1 MKRANLKLASRVLRV
16 DVIEQGGQA
25 RSGCTA
31 CEIGGD
37 LAFSTSRLESYCLVQ
52 WEPVIFD
59 ALVVAAAVEF
69 CDRIQRRQAHHWGR
83 TFELLVPVHDPDR
96 WNAPC
101 VSTALKAALD
111 FLTGDSWQISF
122 VARNAPAYVP
132 QQVSLEVPGDA
143 QAVIAFSEGL
153 DSRAVAGLMHR
164 EYGDGLI
171 RVRLGTKQFGPPI
184 TPSGKK
190 QPFTSI
196 PYDVKP
202 KTGEFV
208 ESSARSRGFKFA
220 TMSGI
225 AAYLVEAE
233 KIIVTESGQGSIGP
247 VLVPVGQGYE
257 DYRSYPLFTDRM
269 ERFLHA
275 LLGNSVHF
283 DFPRLWSTKGETLAA
298 FVKECSD
305 GATWKQTRSCWQQT
319 RHSSVAG
326 KLRQCGICAAC
337 MLRRLSVHA
346 SGLTED
352 RETYIW
358 ENLASPTFEE
368 GAGSAVEHIT
378 KSKRE
383 YAIAGVLHLEH
394 LAGLQKS
401 AMDKVA
407 IDLAVTELS
416 RSRGM
421 AVDATRSA
429 MTRLLNQ
436 HESEWMNFLDAL
448 GPNSFVT
455 AWVGRP

>member
-1 MKRANLKLASRVLRV
+1 MKRDDQKVASRVLRV
-16 DVIEQGGQA
+16 DVIEQGRQA
-25 RSGCTA
+25 RPGCTA

-37 LAFSTSRLESYCLVQ
+37 LTFSTSHLESYCLVQ

-69 CDRIQRRQAHHWGR
+69 CDRIQRRLAHHCGR

-96 WNAPC
+96 WNAPA
-101 VSTALKAALD
+101 VNAALKAALD
-111 FLTGDSWQISF
+111 FLTGDCWQLSF

-132 QQVSLEVPGDA
+132 QQFSFEVPGETR
-143 QAVIAFSEGL
+143 AVIAFSEGL

-171 RVRLGTKQFGPPI
+171 RVRLGTKRFEAPT
-184 TPSGKK
+184 TPSDKK

-225 AAYLVEAE
+225 AAYLVKAD

-269 ERFLHA
+269 EKFLHA
-275 LLGNSVHF
+275 LLGHRVHF

-298 FVKECSD
+298 FVKECND
-305 GATWKQTRSCWQQT
+305 GSTWNKTRSCWQQT

-346 SGLTED
+346 AGLTED

-358 ENLASPTFEE
+358 EDLASPTFEE

-394 LAGLQKS
+394 LADLQKS

-407 IDLAVTELS
+407 IDLAITELS

>member
-1 MKRANLKLASRVLRV
+1 MKRDDVKIASRVLRV
-16 DVIEQGGQA
+16 DVVEQGGQA
-25 RSGCTA
+25 RPGCTA
-31 CEIGGD
+31 CEIGAD
-37 LAFSTSRLESYCLVQ
+37 LAFSTSHLESYCLVQ

-69 CDRIQRRQAHHWGR
+69 CDRIQRRQTHHWGR
-83 TFELLVPVHDPDR
+83 NFELMVPVHDPDR
-96 WNAPC
+96 WNAPA
-101 VSTALKAALD
+101 VSASLKGVLD
-111 FLTGDSWQISF
+111 FLTGDCWLISF
-122 VARNAPAYVP
+122 VARTAPAHVP
-132 QQVSLEVPGDA
+132 QQFSFEVPGDTRA
-143 QAVIAFSEGL
+143 IIAFSEGL

-164 EYGDGLI
+164 QYGDGLI
-171 RVRLGTKQFGPPI
+171 RVRLGTKQFEPPI
-184 TPSGKK
+184 TPSDKK

-196 PYDVKP
+196 PYEVKS
-202 KTGEFV
+202 KKVAFV

-225 AAYLVEAE
+225 AAYLVNAE

-275 LLGNSVHF
+275 LLGHVVLF

-298 FVKECSD
+298 FVNECID
-305 GATWKQTRSCWQQT
+305 GSTWSKTRSCW
-319 RHSSVAG
+319 HKNNHASVAG

-346 SGLTED
+346 AGLTED

-358 ENLASPTFEE
+358 EDLTSPTFEK
-368 GAGSAVEHIT
+368 GAGSATEHIT
-378 KSKRE
+378 KSKFE
-383 YAIAGVLHLEH
+383 YAIAGVLHLDH

-401 AMDKVA
+401 VMDKVA
-407 IDLAVTELS
+407 INLAVTELS

-421 AVDATRSA
+421 TVDATRSS
-429 MTRLLNQ
+429 MGRLLNQ

>member
-1 MKRANLKLASRVLRV
+1 MKRDNLQLASRVLRV
-16 DVIEQGGQA
+16 DVIEQSGQA

-37 LAFSTSRLESYCLVQ
+37 LAFSTSHLESYCLVQ

-69 CDRIQRRQAHHWGR
+69 CDRIQRRQVHHWGR
-83 TFELLVPVHDPDR
+83 IFELRVPVHDPDR
-96 WNAPC
+96 WNEPC
-101 VSTALKAALD
+101 VNSALKAALD
-111 FLTGDSWQISF
+111 FLTGDCWQISF
-122 VARNAPAYVP
+122 AARNAPAYVP
-132 QQVSLEVPGDA
+132 QQFSFEVPGDTR
-143 QAVIAFSEGL
+143 AVIAFSEGL

-184 TPSGKK
+184 TSSGKK

-202 KTGEFV
+202 KMGEFV

-225 AAYLVEAE
+225 AAYLVDAE

-269 ERFLHA
+269 EKFLHA
-275 LLGNSVHF
+275 LLGHSVHF

-298 FVKECSD
+298 FVEECSD
-305 GATWKQTRSCWQQT
+305 GATWKKTRSCWQQT

-346 SGLTED
+346 AGLTED
-352 RETYIW
+352 CKTYIW
-358 ENLASPTFEE
+358 DNLGSPTFEA

-407 IDLAVTELS
+407 IDLSVTELS

>member
-1 MKRANLKLASRVLRV
+1 MKRDDQKLASRVLRV
-16 DVIEQGGQA
+16 DVVEQGAQA
-25 RSGCTA
+25 RPGCIS
-31 CEIGGD
+31 CEIGAD
-37 LAFSTSRLESYCLVQ
+37 LAFSTDRLESYCLVQ
-52 WEPVIFD
+52 WEPIIFD

-69 CDRIQRRQAHHWGR
+69 CDRIQRRQTQHWGR
-83 TFELLVPVHDPDR
+83 TFELAVPVHDPDR
-96 WNAPC
+96 WNAPS
-101 VSTALKAALD
+101 VSSTLKGALD
-111 FLTGDSWQISF
+111 FLTGDCWQISF
-122 VARNAPAYVP
+122 IARNAPAHVP
-132 QQVSLEVPGDA
+132 QQFSFEVPGSTRA
-143 QAVIAFSEGL
+143 IIAFSEGL

-164 EYGDGLI
+164 IYGDGLI
-171 RVRLGTKQFGPPI
+171 RVRLGTKQFEPPI

-202 KTGEFV
+202 KTGQFV

-225 AAYLVEAE
+225 AAYLVKAG

-269 ERFLHA
+269 EKFLFA
-275 LLGNSVHF
+275 LFGHPVQF
-283 DFPRLWSTKGETLAA
+283 DFPRLWSTKGETLSA
-298 FVKECSD
+298 FVRECTD
-305 GATWKQTRSCWQQT
+305 GSTWNKTRSCWQQT

-326 KLRQCGICAAC
+326 KLRQCGVCAAC

-346 SGLTED
+346 AGLTED
-352 RETYIW
+352 PETYIW
-358 ENLASPTFEE
+358 ENLGAPTFEE
-368 GAGSAVEHIT
+368 GAGSATEHIT
-378 KSKRE
+378 QSKFE
-383 YAIAGVLHLEH
+383 YAIAGVLHLDH
-394 LAGLQKS
+394 LAGLQRS

-421 AVDATRSA
+421 TVDDTRSA
-429 MTRLLNQ
+429 ITRLLNQ

-455 AWVGRP
+455 AWIGRP